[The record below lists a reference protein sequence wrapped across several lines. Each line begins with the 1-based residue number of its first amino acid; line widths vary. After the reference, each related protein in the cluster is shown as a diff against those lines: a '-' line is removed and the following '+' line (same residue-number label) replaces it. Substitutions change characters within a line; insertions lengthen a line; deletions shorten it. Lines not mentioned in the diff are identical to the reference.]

1 MAERVQGW
9 RKLARAAWGP
19 PMDPQFYGEL
29 EIDAAAL
36 LAYVE
41 YVRRSTSVFEPPLP
55 HERAGLPREVATL
68 VPLGVVTG

>member
-55 HERAGLPREVATL
+55 MNAQDSPATL
-68 VPLGVVTG
+68 RRSYPSAS